1 MRLAIHISKNKTLT
15 LKKRKSKMKIKQ
27 ALANLFNV
35 RVDEIDYEINEE
47 EDEYIVFGTND
58 DNRFDTVVV
67 SRENI

>member
-1 MRLAIHISKNKTLT
+1 
-15 LKKRKSKMKIKQ
+15 MKIKQ

-35 RVDEIDYEINEE
+35 KVDDIDYEINED
-47 EDEYIVFGTND
+47 EDEYIVFGTTD

>member
-1 MRLAIHISKNKTLT
+1 
-15 LKKRKSKMKIKQ
+15 MKIKQ

-35 RVDEIDYEINEE
+35 KVDDIDYEINEE

>member
-1 MRLAIHISKNKTLT
+1 
-15 LKKRKSKMKIKQ
+15 MKIKQ
-27 ALANLFNV
+27 ALANLFNIKI
-35 RVDEIDYEINEE
+35 DDIDYEINED